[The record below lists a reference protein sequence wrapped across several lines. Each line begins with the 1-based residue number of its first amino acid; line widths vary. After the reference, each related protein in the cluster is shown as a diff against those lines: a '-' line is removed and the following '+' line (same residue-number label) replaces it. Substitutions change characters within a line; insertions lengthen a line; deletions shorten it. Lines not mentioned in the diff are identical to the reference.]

1 MENLVL
7 KGVDWKSE
15 LEIPPTAGDVKAP
28 EEFGEAA
35 WDYLR
40 GVNLKHGVSTP
51 WKNFDFRFK
60 PATFNLFFGQSGS
73 GKSQLTQQIAL
84 HAVRDR
90 AATVPQKVLIWSA
103 EMPTPA
109 VVSTFA
115 KLACGVE
122 EPTRE
127 YFDAAL
133 EWMADRIWVYQR
145 AHKVTMEEIVG
156 ISKFAQRELGVTM
169 VIVDSLV
176 KIHTGA
182 NAANFLMAQTDLA
195 DQFAVTARDTGL
207 TFLLVAHARKAETEK
222 SRIDKFSLKGSGGIT
237 DMASTVFAVNRNIT
251 KSEVLKGMKGKR
263 TDEQVQEVLDQPDCF
278 LECLKCRE
286 TGQMPAIS
294 LYFNKAGQFVDKPGK
309 LIQIPEIQDAVTKK
323 QSAL

>member
-1 MENLVL
+1 MAKILND
-7 KGVDWKSE
+7 VDWQKE

-28 EEFGEAA
+28 EEFGEEA
-35 WDYLR
+35 WEYQS
-40 GVNLKHGVSTP
+40 GITNKEGISTP
-51 WKNFDFRFK
+51 WKHFDFKFK
-60 PATFNLFFGQSGS
+60 PATFNIFMGQSGS
-73 GKSQLTQQIAL
+73 GKSQITQQIAL

-122 EPTRE
+122 NPTRA
-127 YFDAAL
+127 YFDKAL
-133 EWMADRIWVYQR
+133 EWMGDRIWVYQR
-145 AHKVTMEEIVG
+145 NHKVSMDEIIG
-156 ISKFAQRELGVTM
+156 ISRFAQRELGVTM
-169 VIVDSLV
+169 VVVDSLV
-176 KIHTGA
+176 KIHSGA
-182 NAANFLMAQTDLA
+182 NAANFLMVQTDMA
-195 DQFAVTARDTGL
+195 DRFAVTARDTGL

-263 TDEQVQEVLDQPDCF
+263 SDQEVEDVLAQPDTF
-278 LECLKCRE
+278 LECLKNRE
-286 TGQMPAIS
+286 GGDMPAIS

-309 LIQIPEIQDAVTKK
+309 FIHIKELDDDTE
-323 QSAL
+323 SELH